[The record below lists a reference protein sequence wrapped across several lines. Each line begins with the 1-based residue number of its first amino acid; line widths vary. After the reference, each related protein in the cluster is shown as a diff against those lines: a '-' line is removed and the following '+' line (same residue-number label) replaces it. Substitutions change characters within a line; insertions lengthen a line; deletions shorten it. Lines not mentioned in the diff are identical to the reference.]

1 MFKKIITISLFSV
14 SALALMNANAAT
26 SSDTAQ
32 NAKKDKKPAHVASEK
47 RKAKPVVVEMQNNN
61 AQFQTTSVQRTSQ
74 VPAGVYITGQVGY
87 ADTHLNNKVIPGT
100 LNNNG
105 IAGRL
110 ALGYKITPNIAV
122 EAGILQL
129 QDGKSTFDDVT
140 NENISSNQYV
150 LDMVGKGILPLTH
163 NVNVYGKAGVAYL
176 TTRLQGDENTGEGP
190 ININDVSGIAKH
202 KWAPEVAVGMSYD
215 VTSNVNVDTSF
226 THIHP
231 VGNNRP
237 GNIDFLAVGVGYTF
251 G

>member
-14 SALALMNANAAT
+14 SALALVNANAAAP
-26 SSDTAQ
+26 SDGAQ
-32 NAKKDKKPAHVASEK
+32 NAKHDKKPAKVASVK
-47 RKAKPVVVEMQNNN
+47 RKAKPVVVEMQNSNG
-61 AQFQTTSVQRTSQ
+61 QFQTISVQRTSQ
-74 VPAGVYITGQVGY
+74 VPAGVYVTGQIGY
-87 ADTHLNNKVIPGT
+87 ADTGLKSKTPMGIADNS
-100 LNNNG
+100 G

-122 EAGILQL
+122 EAGLLQL
-129 QDGKSTFDDVT
+129 QNGKTVGTETEDKGAF
-140 NENISSNQYV
+140 SSNQYA
-150 LDMVGKGILPLTH
+150 LDVAAKGILPVTH

-176 TTRLQGDENTGEGP
+176 TTRLQTNGVNNNDEA
-190 ININDVSGIAKH
+190 GIAKH

-231 VGNNRP
+231 VGDNRP
-237 GNIDFLAVGVGYTF
+237 GNINFLAVGVGYTF

>member
-14 SALALMNANAAT
+14 SALALVNANAAAL
-26 SSDTAQ
+26 SDTAQ
-32 NAKKDKKPAHVASEK
+32 NAKQDKKLAKVAPAKH
-47 RKAKPVVVEMQNNN
+47 KAKPVVVEAKNSN
-61 AQFQTTSVQRTSQ
+61 AQFETISVPRTSQ
-74 VPAGVYITGQVGY
+74 VPAGVYVTGQIGY
-87 ADTHLNNKVIPGT
+87 ADTGMKSKLERGF
-100 LNNNG
+100 LDNNG

-122 EAGILQL
+122 EAGLLQL
-129 QDGKSTFDDVT
+129 QDGKTVVDDKGSF
-140 NENISSNQYV
+140 SSNQYA
-150 LDMVGKGILPLTH
+150 LDVAAKGILPVTH

-176 TTRLQGDENTGEGP
+176 TTRLQADTNQTTG
-190 ININDVSGIAKH
+190 NFNDQAGIAKH

-215 VTSNVNVDTSF
+215 VTSNINVDTSF

-237 GNIDFLAVGVGYTF
+237 DNINFLAVGVGYTF